1 MQSALRDTGL
11 AWGSYELNQAL
22 QIALCDEACEHAWL
36 AGNDVFAPALITD
49 VSFAEMAETFDTIKA
64 IAV

>member
-1 MQSALRDTGL
+1 MAGL

-22 QIALCDEACEHAWL
+22 QIALCDETCEHAWL
-36 AGNDVFAPALITD
+36 TGNDVFAPALITD
-49 VSFAEMAETFDTIKA
+49 VSLAEMAETFDAIKA